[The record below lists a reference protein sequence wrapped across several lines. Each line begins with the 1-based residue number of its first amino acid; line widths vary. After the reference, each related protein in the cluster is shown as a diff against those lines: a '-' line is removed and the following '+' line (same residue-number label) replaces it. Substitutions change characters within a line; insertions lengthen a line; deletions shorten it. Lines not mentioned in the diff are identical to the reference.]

1 MELEGARVPVAGGSP
16 GNDARLAR
24 AQAAAGAQVVV
35 ARSGDDLRAA
45 ADEVGGAAHVAD
57 LSDPEV
63 VDGLVAAIEDAHGPI
78 DVPVD
83 NAGIGTVDPVA
94 TVDPVDRRLLYA
106 CSASSRRRPSTCAGS
121 PPTGETLSEVTPA
134 AL

>member
-1 MELEGARVPVAGGSP
+1 
-16 GNDARLAR
+16 
-24 AQAAAGAQVVV
+24 VVV
-35 ARSGDDLRAA
+35 ARSGDDLRAV

-63 VDGLVAAIEDAHGPI
+63 VDGLVAVIEDAHAPI

-83 NAGIGTVDPVA
+83 NAGIA

-106 CSASSRRRPSTCAGS
+106 CSTRVRPAREDDRAPVPDRHRPARR
-121 PPTGETLSEVTPA
+121 
-134 AL
+134 

>member
-1 MELEGARVPVAGGSP
+1 MELEGARVPVTGGSR
-16 GNDARLAR
+16 GNDACLAR
-24 AQAAAGAQVVV
+24 AQAAPGAQVVV

-83 NAGIGTVDPVA
+83 NAGIA

>member
-1 MELEGARVPVAGGSP
+1 M
-16 GNDARLAR
+16 
-24 AQAAAGAQVVV
+24 V
-35 ARSGDDLRAA
+35 ARSGDDLGAV

-63 VDGLVAAIEDAHGPI
+63 VDGLLAAIEDAHGPI

-106 CSASSRRRPSTCAGS
+106 CSTRVRPAREDDRAPVPDRHRPARR
-121 PPTGETLSEVTPA
+121 
-134 AL
+134 